1 MSGGFVALQGRMNG
15 GLAER
20 VGSAPLTALYSF
32 GSGLV
37 ILTIIMLF
45 NKQMLDGVK
54 RLPVS
59 VRVGQL
65 SKWQLLVGLVG
76 AAFVWTQATVV
87 PEIGVAAF
95 LVGVTAGISVGSLFF
110 DRMGLSALGAQAITW
125 QRVAAAVIAVVA
137 VWFSVAGFQSG
148 WAGVGMAS
156 GLAVLVGSLGAGQQG
171 VNSQIGKVVASPF
184 AATWL
189 NFVVGTLGLIA
200 LLGFV
205 GVFVGG
211 GLGGGGSAGVGAAVG
226 SAGGGGAVG
235 GSAGGGAD
243 VVLSSWGANDL
254 WLLFGGVAG
263 VGFIV
268 TSIVSVRRLG
278 VLVFSLFLI
287 VGQML
292 VALALDLV
300 APTADSVV
308 SGYLI
313 VAVALTLFAAAIA
326 LPRRT

>member
-1 MSGGFVALQGRMNG
+1 
-15 GLAER
+15 
-20 VGSAPLTALYSF
+20 
-32 GSGLV
+32 
-37 ILTIIMLF
+37 
-45 NKQMLDGVK
+45 
-54 RLPVS
+54 
-59 VRVGQL
+59 
-65 SKWQLLVGLVG
+65 
-76 AAFVWTQATVV
+76 
-87 PEIGVAAF
+87 
-95 LVGVTAGISVGSLFF
+95 
-110 DRMGLSALGAQAITW
+110 
-125 QRVAAAVIAVVA
+125 
-137 VWFSVAGFQSG
+137 
-148 WAGVGMAS
+148 
-156 GLAVLVGSLGAGQQG
+156 
-171 VNSQIGKVVASPF
+171 
-184 AATWL
+184 
-189 NFVVGTLGLIA
+189 LGLIA

-226 SAGGGGAVG
+226 SAAV

-243 VVLSSWGANDL
+243 VVLSLRATNDV

-263 VGFIV
+263 LGFIV

-287 VGQML
+287 AGQML

-326 LPRRT
+326 LPRGT

>member
-1 MSGGFVALQGRMNG
+1 
-15 GLAER
+15 
-20 VGSAPLTALYSF
+20 
-32 GSGLV
+32 
-37 ILTIIMLF
+37 
-45 NKQMLDGVK
+45 
-54 RLPVS
+54 
-59 VRVGQL
+59 
-65 SKWQLLVGLVG
+65 
-76 AAFVWTQATVV
+76 V

-110 DRMGLSALGAQAITW
+110 DRIGLSALGAQAITW

-148 WAGVGMAS
+148 WAGVGVAS
-156 GLAVLVGSLGAGQQG
+156 GLAVLVGSLSAGQQG
-171 VNSQIGKVVASPF
+171 VNSQIGKVVASPL

-189 NFVVGTLGLIA
+189 NFVLGTLGLIA
-200 LLGFV
+200 LLGLV

-211 GLGGGGSAGVGAAVG
+211 GA
-226 SAGGGGAVG
+226 AGGD
-235 GSAGGGAD
+235 SAIGAD
-243 VVLSSWGANDL
+243 VFLSSWGVNDL

-300 APTADSVV
+300 VPTTDSVV
-308 SGYLI
+308 SGYLL

-326 LPRRT
+326 LPRTRRTHPPRPGSQHT